1 MTFQVEVF
9 VHRHQDRAIPLG
21 LIGEEQATIS
31 DGEVI
36 PPNLVGL
43 GARPA
48 GAACLLGRL
57 ELDGLPLSNLLE
69 KPCARLTREP
79 LQLETVLEPVGQIQ
93 NTWILRG

>member
-1 MTFQVEVF
+1 MAFQVEVF
-9 VHRHQDRAIPLG
+9 VHRHQDRAMPLG

-36 PPNLVGL
+36 LPDLIGL

-57 ELDGLPLSNLLE
+57 ELDDLPLFNLLE
-69 KPCARLTREP
+69 KPCARLAREP
-79 LQLETVLEPVGQIQ
+79 LQLGTVLEPACQIQ
-93 NTWILRG
+93 NTWTSRG